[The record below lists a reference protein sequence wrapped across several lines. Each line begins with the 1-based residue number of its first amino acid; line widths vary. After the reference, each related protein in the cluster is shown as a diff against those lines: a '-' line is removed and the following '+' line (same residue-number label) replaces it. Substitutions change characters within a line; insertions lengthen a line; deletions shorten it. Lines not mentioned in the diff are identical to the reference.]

1 MSFNSYLLKFKIT
14 ILSSS
19 HKDRLNFLKP
29 QTSLQEIVTK
39 ANAKP
44 KKSRTFAPQHIYY
57 GNNSID
63 NNMKKNI
70 IKIAIVALAAFVAP
84 TTTRAQLSEILN
96 AIKGSSSTA
105 STVTDIVGNLLGSGK
120 VSESSLQGTWVYTEP
135 CVAFESDD
143 VLSKLGGSV
152 ASTKIEDKFNT
163 ALTKA
168 GIKPG
173 NVTITFNAD
182 STFAITVGKKTL
194 SGTYA
199 VNESELDLTFK
210 TTGRTVKTNVKLSL
224 GTLQIAMNA
233 DKMLDVITTI
243 ATKAS
248 AYSSQMSTISSL
260 LGNYKGMYLGMKF
273 QKK

>member
-1 MSFNSYLLKFKIT
+1 
-14 ILSSS
+14 
-19 HKDRLNFLKP
+19 
-29 QTSLQEIVTK
+29 
-39 ANAKP
+39 
-44 KKSRTFAPQHIYY
+44 
-57 GNNSID
+57 
-63 NNMKKNI
+63 MKKEI
-70 IKIAIVALAAFVAP
+70 IKITLVAIMAFIAP
-84 TTTRAQLSEILN
+84 TAMKAQLSNIIN

-105 STVTDIVGNLLGSGK
+105 NTVTDIVGNLLGSGK
-120 VSESSLQGTWVYTEP
+120 VSAANLTGTWAYTEP

-152 ASTKIEDKFNT
+152 ASTKIEDKFNA

-173 NVTITFNAD
+173 NVTMTFNTD
-182 STFAITVGKKTL
+182 NTFAMTVGKKTL
-194 SGTYA
+194 SGTYE
-199 VNESELDLTFK
+199 VSGSDLNLTFK
-210 TTGRTVKTNVKLSL
+210 TTGKTIKTNVKISL

-233 DKMLDVITTI
+233 DKMLDIVTTI

>member
-1 MSFNSYLLKFKIT
+1 
-14 ILSSS
+14 
-19 HKDRLNFLKP
+19 
-29 QTSLQEIVTK
+29 
-39 ANAKP
+39 
-44 KKSRTFAPQHIYY
+44 
-57 GNNSID
+57 
-63 NNMKKNI
+63 MKKNI
-70 IKIAIVALAAFVAP
+70 LKITFAALVAFIAP
-84 TTTRAQLSEILN
+84 TTMNAQFSDILN

-120 VSESSLQGTWVYTEP
+120 VSETSLQGTWSYTEP
-135 CVAFESDD
+135 CIAFESND

-152 ASTKIEDKFNT
+152 ASSKIEDKFNA

-173 NVTITFNAD
+173 NVTITFNKD
-182 STFAITVGKKTL
+182 KTFAITVGTKTL
-194 SGTYA
+194 SGTYE
-199 VNESELDLTFK
+199 VNESDLYLTFNKPSK
-210 TTGRTVKTNVKLSL
+210 TIKTNVKISL

-233 DKMLDVITTI
+233 DKMLDIINTI

>member
-1 MSFNSYLLKFKIT
+1 
-14 ILSSS
+14 
-19 HKDRLNFLKP
+19 
-29 QTSLQEIVTK
+29 
-39 ANAKP
+39 
-44 KKSRTFAPQHIYY
+44 
-57 GNNSID
+57 
-63 NNMKKNI
+63 MKKNI